1 MKGLKKT
8 GKMMVCLLLMTSCAS
23 IKKKQH
29 VLRDGSSFE
38 NAIVVNRISEC
49 YRYTS
54 NTCVDCQIKEQLLV
68 FNDNRPYTLFKLKN
82 KNGEVRSY
90 YFDISKM
97 Y

>member
-1 MKGLKKT
+1 
-8 GKMMVCLLLMTSCAS
+8 MVCLLLMTSCAS

-29 VLRDGSSFE
+29 VLRGGSSFE

-49 YRYTS
+49 YRYIS

-68 FNDNRPYTLFKLKN
+68 FNDNRPYNLFKLKN
-82 KNGEVRSY
+82 KNGEVLSY